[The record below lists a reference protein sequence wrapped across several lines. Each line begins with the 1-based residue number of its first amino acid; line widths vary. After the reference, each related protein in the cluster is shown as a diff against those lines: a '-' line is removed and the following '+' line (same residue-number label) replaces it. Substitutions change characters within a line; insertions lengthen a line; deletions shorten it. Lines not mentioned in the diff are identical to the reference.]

1 MHVFLDIFGCL
12 YLVLL
17 VLRKFRFL
25 IKLGM
30 GLTCSFRHTFVLL
43 AYIQRLEGALG
54 KTTDRSH
61 PTPRGGPLPPPL
73 YRSVHLPAKL
83 VEAQLPP
90 IGDEPNLLL
99 STRNGHSWSRE
110 EAQSPPPYRCVYD
123 PGGKFSLANKNP
135 GVHGADF

>member
-1 MHVFLDIFGCL
+1 MSLSCTSSLKTVPFFNKAGNGVDM
-12 YLVLL
+12 LL
-17 VLRKFRFL
+17 SSHF
-25 IKLGM
+25 
-30 GLTCSFRHTFVLL
+30 CSPGIYTKRL
-43 AYIQRLEGALG
+43 AGALG
-54 KTTDRSH
+54 RPTDRSQ

-73 YRSVHLPAKL
+73 YRSVHRPAKL

-90 IGDEPNLLL
+90 IGDEPNFLL

-110 EAQSPPPYRCVYD
+110 EVQLPPPYRCVYD